1 MKRVA
6 LFTMEGNLDGDA
18 ALAFLQARGVAVDL
32 FDVGKDPAA
41 SLELFR
47 RLGRL
52 GVPTLLIDDRAFVGF
67 EAHRQEIEALVRE

>member
-1 MKRVA
+1 
-6 LFTMEGNLDGDA
+6 
-18 ALAFLQARGVAVDL
+18 VDL

-52 GVPTLLIDDRAFVGF
+52 GVPTIVIDDRAFVGF
-67 EAHRQEIEALVRE
+67 EAHRLEIEALVRE